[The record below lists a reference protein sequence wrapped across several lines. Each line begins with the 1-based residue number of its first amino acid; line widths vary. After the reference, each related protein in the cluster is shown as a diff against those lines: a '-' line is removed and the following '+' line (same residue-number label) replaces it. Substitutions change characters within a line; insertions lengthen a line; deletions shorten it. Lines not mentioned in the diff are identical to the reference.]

1 MLSYDRST
9 AQNRSSE
16 GLFMAPLIAFF
27 AFLAFFVLLAVASM
41 AGLGADSRTYRR
53 WSSAADQNHTRPRAE

>member
-1 MLSYDRST
+1 
-9 AQNRSSE
+9 
-16 GLFMAPLIAFF
+16 MAPLIAFF